1 MVNPPKPPE
10 KPKPTKAQFRHQF
23 QIQSEDNIREYC
35 SQGAPP
41 PPRPQAM
48 LRSLRSATPPFRKIH
63 ALGALRSI
71 RSSLFTKPH
80 EHLYDDLALRYL

>member
-1 MVNPPKPPE
+1 MDK
-10 KPKPTKAQFRHQF
+10 K
-23 QIQSEDNIREYC
+23 IDNKRITSDGEEAVWVIPVQR
-35 SQGAPP
+35 APP
-41 PPRPQAM
+41 PHRPR
-48 LRSLRSATPPFRKIH
+48 RSATPPIRKIH